1 MRWDEQRV
9 ENDLR
14 LPGVGDG
21 TVVRTF
27 DVPEAMG
34 INFHEVKARS
44 ALNHVPGGRYGFSWT
59 INPYRGCTHACVFCL
74 AGETEVLMADG
85 TTRLLRDIRVGDEIY
100 GTAGRGSLRRYE
112 KTKVLA
118 HWKTVKSAYR
128 VTLEDGTELIASGE
142 HRFLGDRGWR
152 YVAEAPGGARGA
164 RLTTEDVLLGP
175 GRRGAVPP
183 ASQEYRRGR
192 LCGAPGVVPVGEPE
206 PE

>member
-100 GTAGRGSLRRYE
+100 GTARRGSQRLSGSASRTGCRRRGTGRSGRGR
-112 KTKVLA
+112 A
-118 HWKTVKSAYR
+118 
-128 VTLEDGTELIASGE
+128 
-142 HRFLGDRGWR
+142 
-152 YVAEAPGGARGA
+152 
-164 RLTTEDVLLGP
+164 
-175 GRRGAVPP
+175 
-183 ASQEYRRGR
+183 
-192 LCGAPGVVPVGEPE
+192 
-206 PE
+206 